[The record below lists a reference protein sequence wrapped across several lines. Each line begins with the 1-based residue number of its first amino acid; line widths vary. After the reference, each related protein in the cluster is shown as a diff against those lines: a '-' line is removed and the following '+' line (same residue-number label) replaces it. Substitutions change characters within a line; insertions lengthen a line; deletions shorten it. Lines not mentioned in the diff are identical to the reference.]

1 MFADLHLI
9 ARPHR
14 NGGYAPWRSPVRRG
28 KGQTTYELAD
38 GEDEPVLSLG
48 TLATGMGDEELA
60 EFWGRAI
67 YRLRRYGLD
76 EKRRRE
82 IAGQLK
88 RAGVPL
94 PETADWPG
102 ASRPGWAD
110 VAAELVGL
118 IPGQR

>member
-1 MFADLHLI
+1 MLQLI

-14 NGGYAPWRSPVRRG
+14 NGGYSSWRTPARPG
-28 KGQTTYELAD
+28 KGETTFDLVD
-38 GEDEPVLSLG
+38 GNDQLVLSLG
-48 TLATGMGDEELA
+48 TLQTGMVDQQLA
-60 EFWGRAI
+60 EFWGRVI
-67 YRLRRYGLD
+67 YRLRRYGMTAD
-76 EKRRRE
+76 YRRGLAE
-82 IAGQLK
+82 QLM